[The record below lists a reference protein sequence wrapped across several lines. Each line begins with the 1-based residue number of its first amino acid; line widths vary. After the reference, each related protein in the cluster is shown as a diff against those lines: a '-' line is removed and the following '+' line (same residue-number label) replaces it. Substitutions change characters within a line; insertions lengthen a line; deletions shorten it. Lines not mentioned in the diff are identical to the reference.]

1 MMVSPDVSIIIVNW
15 NTRQLLHDC
24 LQSLCHQG
32 SPPVLQIIVV
42 DNGSTDGSLEMVA
55 AHYPSV
61 EVIANGRN
69 LGFSKANN
77 IGFTQASGR
86 HVFFLNSDTVV
97 QPQAIERLVQYLDHH
112 PEVGAVGPQLLN
124 EDGTLQPSGRP
135 LPGLRDAWRAIIPL
149 SSARRTQV
157 KSDLEKRNYS
167 ENAQVGELSGA
178 ALMVR
183 RSVLD
188 QVGIFDEAF
197 FFLGEDID
205 LCWRIH
211 KAGWQ
216 VVYLPAARV
225 VHLWGGSS
233 QGLSEKNSLLAQRA
247 YLRLMQKHGRVMDG
261 VWFTILALAAT
272 ILKGVKRM
280 TTGLIRGNLSAAG
293 DSLQSHLREMFWLLR
308 NGWRGRE
315 N

>member
-24 LQSLCHQG
+24 LQSLCDQN

-42 DNGSTDGSLEMVA
+42 DNGSTDESLDMVV
-55 AHYPSV
+55 AHFPSV

-77 IGFTQASGR
+77 IGFIQARGR

-97 QPQAIERLVQYLDHH
+97 QPQAIDHLVQYLDQH

-124 EDGTLQPSGRP
+124 GDGTLQPSGRP
-135 LPGLRDAWRAIIPL
+135 LPDLGDAWRAIIPI
-149 SSARRTQV
+149 SSAHRTQMR
-157 KSDLEKRNYS
+157 SEMEKRNYG

-178 ALMVR
+178 ALMVKKR
-183 RSVLD
+183 VLD
-188 QVGIFDEAF
+188 QVGVFDEAF

-205 LCWRIH
+205 LCWRIR

-216 VVYLPAARV
+216 VVYLPAACV

-247 YLRLMQKHGRVMDG
+247 YLRLMQKHGQEMDG
-261 VWFTILALAAT
+261 VWFTLLALTAT
-272 ILKGVKRM
+272 VLKGVKR
-280 TTGLIRGNLSAAG
+280 TAAGLINREPFAAG
-293 DSLQSHLREMFWLLR
+293 DSLQNHLREMVWLLR
-308 NGWRGRE
+308 NGWSGRE
-315 N
+315 S